1 MEEHIAAGPCWPR
14 MMTINR
20 LYDEVAHEA
29 PPGTSDTNTG
39 AEMTGIKQEQLQAGE
54 SGSVPAPGSVRPRVS
69 VKRELME
76 GGRSTEP
83 SPFITPEPRPPLP
96 LTTPYLSQPDVFPS
110 PVGPGVGDP
119 VWNQFSHPPPTV
131 QPGLSQFSQP
141 PPVIPSPY
149 SLPPPSFPLAGFP
162 MTGLAQPPAK
172 PSPAALPSRKMPSYS
187 NYGPVL
193 KTEPEPSPS
202 FSPLSSSRR
211 RKESQLAPPPPPPL
225 PSASDLFS
233 DPSPRARA
241 RERSKSPDEIEV
253 VEMLKKSA
261 SSVNCSRLL
270 CEWSDPHM
278 ENCKRQKLLKRCE
291 ARECRPEDLH
301 AIFFRPSVNQTSP
314 SVCQRLSRD
323 CDGKVGN
330 RLMKHIE
337 TRCPNSFHADTAC
350 KEAASVIMRLLYRR
364 NSKTAKDPRL
374 SCQNY
379 ARSSHAARI
388 IRSRARGAQWD
399 VDTIIATW
407 SAVSQIRVRQENNP
421 NLLHEDSDS
430 DIECLDDN

>member
-1 MEEHIAAGPCWPR
+1 

-20 LYDEVAHEA
+20 LYDEVAHEP
-29 PPGTSDTNTG
+29 PPGTSDSNTG

-54 SGSVPAPGSVRPRVS
+54 TGSVPALAPENVRPRVS

-76 GGRSTEP
+76 GSRSTEP
-83 SPFITPEPRPPLP
+83 SPFITPEPRAPLP
-96 LTTPYLSQPDVFPS
+96 LTAPYPSQPDFPS
-110 PVGPGVGDP
+110 PVGPSVTDP
-119 VWNQFSHPPPTV
+119 VWNQFSLPPPPV
-131 QPGLSQFSQP
+131 QLSLSQFSQP
-141 PPVIPSPY
+141 PPVIPSQF
-149 SLPPPSFPLAGFP
+149 SLPPPTFL
-162 MTGLAQPPAK
+162 TPAK
-172 PSPAALPSRKMPSYS
+172 PSPAPLLSRRTPSYS

-225 PSASDLFS
+225 PSVSDLFS
-233 DPSPRARA
+233 DPRPGARGG
-241 RERSKSPDEIEV
+241 ERSKSPDEIEV
-253 VEMLKKSA
+253 VDMPKKSA
-261 SSVNCSRLL
+261 SSVSCSRLL

-278 ENCKRQKLLKRCE
+278 ENCKRLKLLKRCE

-301 AIFFRPSVNQTSP
+301 AISFMPSVNQTSP
-314 SVCQRLSRD
+314 SVCQRLERV

-330 RLMKHIE
+330 RLMKNIE
-337 TRCPNSFHADTAC
+337 LRCPNSFHADTAC
-350 KEAASVIMRLLYRR
+350 KEAASVIMRLVYRR
-364 NSKTAKDPRL
+364 YSKTAKDPRL

-388 IRSRARGAQWD
+388 IRSRARGAKWD

-421 NLLHEDSDS
+421 NLLREDSDS
-430 DIECLDDN
+430 DIECLD